1 MKQFALICLIFLSLT
16 FNLSSQPWVLQNSI
30 FNPSG
35 VPSLPFSQPRFADI
49 DADGDH
55 DMIIGNTSG
64 KPFFVE
70 NTGTALSPAFNAGP
84 DIFSVIDPLDA
95 EMGVF
100 YDLDADGDLDF
111 VSGGFTGLNLF
122 NNIGDANNPVF
133 EKVSGF
139 FNGLNVGQIPVPDL
153 ADVDADGDADM
164 IVGFSESGLLRLYMN
179 TGSAVSA
186 SFSETN
192 GVDVDDV
199 GLYAYPVFCDL
210 DADGDIDLI
219 SGRDGHNLWFYEN
232 TGTTQISQWDLN
244 TLFFN
249 DIGSQTYWNSPSFVD
264 LNADET
270 FDLVYGTADGP
281 LNYYVNSGTPQLAAW
296 TMNASLF
303 GGVLDPGGASNPCL
317 YDFDNDG
324 DLDLLSGSQLGSIYY
339 YENTGTASGPAWNEN
354 STYFASIDH
363 SIYSA
368 VAAGDVNSDGLVDVI
383 VGDLSGKLYYHRNT
397 GLGFELVTDVLQS
410 ITLSGW
416 SSPRLLDLDQDG
428 DLDIIA
434 GEENGK
440 LSYLRNNGTAISP
453 DWQLIAGFFGSFDI
467 GSNCVPALT
476 DLDFDGDIDI
486 LCGGMFGDLKYL
498 QNNNGVWTQNNMV
511 IIGLNAEQNA
521 APFFGDLD
529 NDGDADLVLGEYSGV
544 FSYYRNDFLFVTIPE
559 TTLSAKSVNAFPN
572 PVSNEVTIEFYLE
585 ETSSIELQLIDYT
598 GKVIWKK
605 PAETRSKGKHSIQIK
620 GVDFPKGVNILQLN
634 SGKRSEVIKILRF

>member
-1 MKQFALICLIFLSLT
+1 MKQFALICLIFVSLT

-49 DADGDH
+49 DDDGDH

-70 NTGTALSPAFNAGP
+70 NTGTASSPAFNAGP
-84 DIFSVIDPLDA
+84 DIFSVVDPLDA

-139 FNGLNVGQIPVPDL
+139 FSGLNVGQIPVPDL

-164 IVGFSESGLLRLYMN
+164 IVGFSESGLLRLYIN
-179 TGSAVSA
+179 TGSAFTA
-186 SFSETN
+186 SFSEAN
-192 GVDVDDV
+192 AVDVDDV

-210 DADGDIDLI
+210 DADGDFDLI
-219 SGRDGHNLWFYEN
+219 SGRDGHNLWFFEN
-232 TGTTQISQWDLN
+232 TGTIQSPQWDLN
-244 TLFFN
+244 TLFFGA
-249 DIGSQTYWNSPSFVD
+249 IASETYWNSPGFAD
-264 LNADET
+264 LNADGT
-270 FDLVYGTADGP
+270 YDLIYGTADGP
-281 LNYYVNSGTPQLAAW
+281 LNYYINSGTPQVAVW
-296 TMNASLF
+296 TVNTSLF

-368 VAAGDVNSDGLVDVI
+368 VAAGDVNSDGLPDVI

-397 GLGFELVTDVLQS
+397 GLGFEVVTDVLQS

-440 LSYLRNNGTAISP
+440 LSYLRNNGTALSP

-498 QNNNGVWTQNNMV
+498 QNNNGVRTQNNMV
-511 IIGLNAEQNA
+511 IIGLHAEQNA

-559 TTLSAKSVNAFPN
+559 TTLSTESVNAFPN
-572 PVSNEVTIEFYLE
+572 PVSNEVTIEFNLE
-585 ETSSIELQLIDYT
+585 ETSSIELQLIDYN

-620 GVDFPKGVNILQLN
+620 GVDLPKGVNILQLN
-634 SGKRSEVIKILRF
+634 SGKRSEVIKIVRY